1 MLKPVSD
8 SLSLQY
14 KMEANPDASKEA
26 KWEAANAKFEAK
38 ANHLFSQVNFHIS
51 YELTSFFRN
60 MTPGF

>member
-8 SLSLQY
+8 SLPLQY

-38 ANHLFSQVNFHIS
+38 ATHLFSQLPHLIGKEFQFK
-51 YELTSFFRN
+51 TCWQ
-60 MTPGF
+60 